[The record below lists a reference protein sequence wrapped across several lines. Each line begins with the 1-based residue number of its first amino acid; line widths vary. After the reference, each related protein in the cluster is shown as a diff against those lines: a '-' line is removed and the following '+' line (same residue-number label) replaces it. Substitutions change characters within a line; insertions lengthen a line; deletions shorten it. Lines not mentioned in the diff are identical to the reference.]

1 MTSGKE
7 ASMALEPKI
16 APWVDELADI
26 LLRTRNHEELAVVLQ
41 GLLTPSE
48 LEGIHLRWRLLQC
61 LEAGFTQRDISQRLG
76 ISLGK
81 IARGSRLMKYG
92 EDEFCRVVRRIWAE
106 YAQEGKGM
114 AAQPKTR
121 KNTRATEKGDTP

>member
-1 MTSGKE
+1 
-7 ASMALEPKI
+7 MALEPKI

-26 LLRTRNHEELAVVLQ
+26 LLRTRDHAELAVVLQ

-106 YAQEGKGM
+106 YEQEGKGL

-121 KNTRATEKGDTP
+121 KNVRATEKDDTP

>member
-1 MTSGKE
+1 
-7 ASMALEPKI
+7 MALEPKI

-26 LLRTRNHEELAVVLQ
+26 LLRTRNRAELAVVLQ

-48 LEGIHLRWRLLQC
+48 LEGIHLRWCLLQC

-92 EDEFCRVVRRIWAE
+92 EDDFCRVVRRVWAE
-106 YAQEGKGM
+106 YEQEGKGLT
-114 AAQPKTR
+114 AHSRTR
-121 KNTRATEKGDTP
+121 TSARKTEKGGSL

>member
-1 MTSGKE
+1 
-7 ASMALEPKI
+7 MALEPKI
-16 APWVDELADI
+16 APWVEELTDI
-26 LLRTRNHEELAVVLQ
+26 LSRTKDRSELAVVLQ

-61 LEAGFTQRDISQRLG
+61 LEAGYTQRDISQRLG

-92 EDEFCRVVRRIWAE
+92 ADEFCRVVRRIWDE
-106 YAQEGKGM
+106 YEEEGKGL
-114 AAQPKTR
+114 ATQPVSR
-121 KNTRATEKGDTP
+121 KKARETEKGKE

>member
-1 MTSGKE
+1 
-7 ASMALEPKI
+7 MALEPKI

-26 LLRTRNHEELAVVLQ
+26 LLRTRNRAELAVVLQ

-92 EDEFCRVVRRIWAE
+92 EDDFCRVVRRVWAE
-106 YAQEGKGM
+106 YEQEGKGLT
-114 AAQPKTR
+114 AQPKTR
-121 KNTRATEKGDTP
+121 KSARETGKGGSL